1 MSSHLRRIDGNEA
14 RQISRFCT
22 AQLTVTDG
30 VATMQIGGGAR
41 LLGGAIRLRR
51 AMTAAWA
58 AGVIS
63 ALRAGDAAIRP
74 R

>member
-30 VATMQIGGGAR
+30 VATMQIGGSGAYKR
-41 LLGGAIRLRR
+41 CVCVLY
-51 AMTAAWA
+51 
-58 AGVIS
+58 GVV
-63 ALRAGDAAIRP
+63 
-74 R
+74 